1 MPRTSRS
8 VAQRLAAQQSA
19 KSKKRR
25 APRPADAA
33 PAPASPATPAADTP
47 SSAVT
52 VDQILDEVVP
62 SAGGLRAAS
71 TPTLTTTRSRSATTG
86 EVARKPGTLGR
97 AGSRPG
103 VRAAAPRKR
112 FAEYAEEYQYVW
124 ADLRRILVVA
134 GAMTALLIVLSFF
147 ID

>member
-33 PAPASPATPAADTP
+33 PA
-47 SSAVT
+47 SSVS

-62 SAGGLRAAS
+62 SEGGARTAS
-71 TPTLTTTRSRSATTG
+71 TPTLTTADAPSTAARP
-86 EVARKPGTLGR
+86 VARKPGTLGR
-97 AGSRPG
+97 AGSRF
-103 VRAAAPRKR
+103 APRAPVVR
-112 FAEYAEEYQYVW
+112 RRYSEYGEEYNYVW
-124 ADLRRILVVA
+124 ADLRRIVIVA
-134 GAMTALLIVLSFF
+134 GVLIGLLTVLSFVLN
-147 ID
+147 